1 MTAKERRGFN
11 MDVYEATR
19 VVMARIQSL
28 DVENAAKIMG
38 YVLIQEQGDK
48 EMIRLAFASD
58 ALLHSVVLKARGDL
72 GLTGP
77 PLPSASPSFFS
88 PRGNQNSSL
97 FSSLAGV
104 PFPTSFAPPPAF
116 SRSGR
121 SSDELRGF
129 NELLSS
135 HGGVA
140 AGDPTIDE
148 FQLQDHLSFLSDPAT
163 SDRSHPID
171 NKSSASGDLS
181 YPDVLCRSSS
191 GGIAWV
197 PFPYRVGWEV
207 NVNHHR
213 RSWSATDL
221 PLRSYSATGGI
232 GCKPCP
238 YYSRGYCKEGSAC
251 RFLHG
256 LPEDTITAAAQS
268 QRISGASQL
277 TASAFPYSPIGS
289 LPSSPSTTTKSLD
302 FLLQQQQNECQ
313 RAAAAAAAAALLRI
327 PIERSDLAAMVNP
340 GSRQIY
346 LTFPSD
352 STFTE
357 EDVSNY
363 FSIYGPV
370 QVVRIPYQQKR
381 MFGFVT
387 FSYPETVK
395 LILAKGNPHFVC
407 DARVLVKPYKEK
419 GKVLDKYRKQ
429 QQGERGDFYGCTT
442 PTGIESRG
450 DPYDLQLLGARVLYN
465 SGSQELLRRKLEEEL
480 QAIELQR
487 EIKLQA
493 RRLMSLQLHDLKNRS
508 LCSSPPASINFPTSA
523 APACISI
530 PTVDSS
536 RNGSCSSSSQEHS
549 PIGGAELKL
558 NTSNYFSSNAVNSAD
573 QNEDSSVDQS
583 IDHNLP
589 NSPFASPT
597 KLSIINAADPFTL
610 EADMASYKSCFS
622 PMKRLSSSSGAI
634 GM

>member
-549 PIGGAELKL
+549 PIG
-558 NTSNYFSSNAVNSAD
+558 VNSAD

>member
-1 MTAKERRGFN
+1 MTAKESRGCN

-88 PRGNQNSSL
+88 PRGNQNSSR

-104 PFPTSFAPPPAF
+104 PFPTSFAPSLAF
-116 SRSGR
+116 SRSGG

-191 GGIAWV
+191 GGIDGV
-197 PFPYRVGWEV
+197 PFPYRVGWGV

-370 QVVRIPYQQKR
+370 QDVRIPYQQKR

-493 RRLMSLQLHDLKNRS
+493 RRLMSLRLHDLKNRS
-508 LCSSPPASINFPTSA
+508 LCSFPPVSINFPTSA

-549 PIGGAELKL
+549 PIGGADLKL
-558 NTSNYFSSNAVNSAD
+558 NTSNYFSSKAVNSAD

-597 KLSIINAADPFTL
+597 KLSIINAADPFAL

-622 PMKRLSSSSGAI
+622 PMTREHN
-634 GM
+634 